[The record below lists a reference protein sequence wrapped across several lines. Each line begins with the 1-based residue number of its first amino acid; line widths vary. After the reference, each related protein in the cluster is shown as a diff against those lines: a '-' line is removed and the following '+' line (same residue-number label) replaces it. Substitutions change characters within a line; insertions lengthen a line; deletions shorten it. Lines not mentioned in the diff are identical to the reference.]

1 MQEYLIILIICAP
14 VFLFIIGVIFRLL
27 DNSASIFMDNE
38 ILVDSSYVSED
49 LILDYI
55 DKSDDSKLRKTL
67 KRALFFRKMHNLFMV
82 LMVISIPPVI
92 IAMFL
97 FF

>member
-1 MQEYLIILIICAP
+1 M
-14 VFLFIIGVIFRLL
+14 FLFIIGVVFRLL

-38 ILVDSSYVSED
+38 ILVDSSYVSEE

-55 DKSDDSKLRKTL
+55 DKSDNDKLRRSL
-67 KRALFFRKMHNLFMV
+67 RRALLFRKMHNLFMV

>member
-1 MQEYLIILIICAP
+1 MKEYLIILVICAP
-14 VFLFIIGVIFRLL
+14 VFLFIIGVVFRLL

-38 ILVDSSYVSED
+38 ILVDSSYVSEE
-49 LILDYI
+49 LILEYI
-55 DKSDDSKLRKTL
+55 DKSDDDKLRRSL
-67 KRALFFRKMHNLFMV
+67 RRALLFRKMHNLFMV

-97 FF
+97 FL

>member
-1 MQEYLIILIICAP
+1 MKEYLIILVICAP

-38 ILVDSSYVSED
+38 ILVDSSYVSEE

-55 DKSDDSKLRKTL
+55 DKSDDDKLRKSL
-67 KRALFFRKMHNLFMV
+67 RRALFFRKMHNLFMV

>member
-1 MQEYLIILIICAP
+1 
-14 VFLFIIGVIFRLL
+14 
-27 DNSASIFMDNE
+27 MDNE
-38 ILVDSSYVSED
+38 ILVDSSYVSEE

-55 DKSDDSKLRKTL
+55 DKSDDDKLRRSL
-67 KRALFFRKMHNLFMV
+67 RRALFFRKMHNLFMV

>member
-1 MQEYLIILIICAP
+1 M
-14 VFLFIIGVIFRLL
+14 FLFIIGVIFRLL

-38 ILVDSSYVSED
+38 ILVDSSYVSEE

-55 DKSDDSKLRKTL
+55 DKSDDDKLRKSL
-67 KRALFFRKMHNLFMV
+67 RRALFFRKMHNLFMV

>member
-1 MQEYLIILIICAP
+1 M
-14 VFLFIIGVIFRLL
+14 FLFIIGVVFRLL

-38 ILVDSSYVSED
+38 ILVDSSYVSEE

-55 DKSDDSKLRKTL
+55 DKSDDDKLRRSL
-67 KRALFFRKMHNLFMV
+67 RRALFFRKMHNLFMV

-92 IAMFL
+92 IAMLL